1 MKEKLKTYKMNILIT
16 GGAGFIGKK
25 LVSKLSKKHSV
36 LVIDL
41 PSKIKK
47 NRKFLKN
54 CKIISGDVTDKKIF
68 DNINCNI
75 DVIYHLAALC
85 STEMSQK
92 HPKKCFKTN
101 VFGTQNIINWS
112 LKKKIKQIIFT
123 SSMAVYGKNAP
134 NVKENLKLRPLSI
147 YGKSKFKAEKILLKQ
162 KNKVQIN
169 IFRLFNVYG
178 PGQDLNNEYQGMF
191 SIYLKQI
198 LDTKNVKIKGDLNRV
213 RDFVYIDDVIKA
225 ITSNYQK
232 SLVLNVGTGKP
243 IKVIEVV
250 KIIFKT
256 LKIKFNNN
264 NIHLLNKHSGDTMI
278 SYANIKKICKLG
290 WKPKYSFTR
299 GAEQTIKMLSNNK
312 WI

>member
-299 GAEQTIKMLSNNK
+299 GAKQTIKMLSNNK

>member
-1 MKEKLKTYKMNILIT
+1 MNILIT

-85 STEMSQK
+85 STEMSEK

>member
-1 MKEKLKTYKMNILIT
+1 MNILIT